1 MPAVSS
7 AVTTIQLSGLQPIRT
22 GKVREVFDLGEN
34 LLMVATDRM
43 SAFDV
48 VLPTGVPDRGK
59 ILNQISAFWFRKLE
73 PYTAHHMISTEDDA
87 IAQALGDSWDAEQL
101 RGRSMLVKKCEPILL
116 ECVVRGYLAG
126 SLYKEYLAA
135 GGADREVTLH
145 GIQLPAGLRL
155 SDKLPEPIFTPATK
169 AQEGHDE
176 NIDMNR
182 AREIVGDIADYLRD
196 LSLRLYKEASAITE
210 AAGIILADTK
220 MEFGYDAEGEVVLID
235 EVFTPDSSRFW
246 PRDEWRPGENPPS
259 HDKQFLRDYL
269 ETLDWD
275 KTPPGPPIPNEF
287 VLETR
292 ARYIEIY
299 RAITGAEPIL

>member
-1 MPAVSS
+1 MATTLH
-7 AVTTIQLSGLQPIRT
+7 AVTQIQLKAMSPGRS
-22 GKVREVFDLGEN
+22 GKVREVFDLGDT
-34 LLMVATDRM
+34 LLMVATDRV

-59 ILNQISAFWFRKLE
+59 ILNQISAFWFQKLE
-73 PYTAHHMISTEDDA
+73 TPHHMISISDEDLA
-87 IAQALGDSWDAEQL
+87 SALGDAWDPAQL

-135 GGADREVTLH
+135 GGAEHEVTLH
-145 GIQLPAGLRL
+145 GIPLPAGLRL

-182 AREIVGDIADYLRD
+182 AREIVGDVADHLRT
-196 LSLRLYKEASAITE
+196 LSLDLYRRASEVTE
-210 AAGIILADTK
+210 KAGIILADTK
-220 MEFGYDAEGEVVLID
+220 MEFGYDADGNIVLID

-259 HDKQFLRDYL
+259 HDKQFIRDYL

-275 KTPPGPPIPNEF
+275 KNPPGPELPENI
-287 VLETR
+287 VMETR
-292 ARYIEIY
+292 ARYIDIY
-299 RAITGAEPIL
+299 RAITGQEPVL

>member
-1 MPAVSS
+1 MPTVSS
-7 AVTTIQLSGLQPIRT
+7 AVTKVQLPGLQPVRS
-22 GKVREVFDLGEN
+22 GKVREVFDLGDS

-73 PYTAHHMISTEDDA
+73 SHTPHHMISIEDADL
-87 IAQALGDSWDAEQL
+87 AQALGESWDAAQL

-126 SLYKEYLAA
+126 SLHKEYLAA
-135 GGADREVTLH
+135 GGAEHEVTLH
-145 GIQLPAGLRL
+145 GISLPAGLRL

-182 AREIVGDIADYLRD
+182 AREIVGEIADHLRD
-196 LSLRLYKEASAITE
+196 LSLRLYQEASAVTE

-220 MEFGYDAEGEVVLID
+220 MEFGHDAHGNLVLID

-246 PRDEWRPGENPPS
+246 PREEWRPGENPPS

-275 KTPPGPPIPNEF
+275 KTPPGPPIPDEIA
-287 VLETR
+287 LETR
-292 ARYIEIY
+292 ARYIEIF

>member
-1 MPAVSS
+1 M
-7 AVTTIQLSGLQPIRT
+7 G
-22 GKVREVFDLGEN
+22 DN

-59 ILNQISAFWFRKLE
+59 ILNQISAFWFRNLE
-73 PYTAHHMISTEDDA
+73 PYTAHHMISIEDDVL
-87 IAQALGDSWDAEQL
+87 AQALGDSWDPAQL

-126 SLYKEYLAA
+126 SLHKEYLAA
-135 GGADREVTLH
+135 GGAEHEVTLH
-145 GIQLPAGLRL
+145 GIPLPAGLRL

-182 AREIVGDIADYLRD
+182 AREIVGDVADHLRN
-196 LSLRLYKEASAITE
+196 LSLRLYQEASAVTE

-220 MEFGYDAEGEVVLID
+220 MEFGYDADRNLVLID

-246 PRDEWRPGENPPS
+246 PKDEWRPGENPPS

-275 KTPPGPPIPNEF
+275 KTPPGPPIPDEIA
-287 VLETR
+287 LETR
-292 ARYIEIY
+292 SRYIEIF
-299 RAITGAEPIL
+299 RAITGSEPIL

>member
-1 MPAVSS
+1 MPAVS
-7 AVTTIQLSGLQPIRT
+7 AAITTIRLPGLQPVRS
-22 GKVREVFDLGEN
+22 GKVREVFDLGHS

-48 VLPTGVPDRGK
+48 VLPTGIPDRGK
-59 ILNQISAFWFRKLE
+59 ILNQISAFWFRKLAAHA
-73 PYTAHHMISTEDDA
+73 AHHMISIEDDDLS
-87 IAQALGDSWDAEQL
+87 QALGDAWDAEQL

-126 SLYKEYLAA
+126 SLHKEYLAA
-135 GGADREVTLH
+135 GGAEHEVTLH
-145 GIQLPAGLRL
+145 GIPLPAGLRL
-155 SDKLPEPIFTPATK
+155 SDRLPEPIFTPATK

-176 NIDMNR
+176 NIDMDR
-182 AREIVGDIADYLRD
+182 AREIVGDIADHLRD
-196 LSLRLYKEASAITE
+196 LSLRLYQEAAAVTE

-220 MEFGYDAEGEVVLID
+220 MEFGYDADGNLVLID

-246 PRDEWRPGENPPS
+246 PREEWRPGENPPS

-275 KTPPGPPIPNEF
+275 KTPPGPPIPDEIA
-287 VLETR
+287 LETR
-292 ARYIEIY
+292 ERYIEIY
-299 RAITGAEPIL
+299 RAITGTEPIL

>member
-1 MPAVSS
+1 MPTVSS
-7 AVTTIQLSGLQPIRT
+7 AVTSIQLKNLQPVRS
-22 GKVREVFDLGEN
+22 GKVREVFDLGDN

-73 PYTAHHMISTEDDA
+73 SHTPHHMISIEDADLA
-87 IAQALGDSWDAEQL
+87 DALGESWDAEQL
-101 RGRSMLVKKCEPILL
+101 RGRSMLVKKCQPILL

-135 GGADREVTLH
+135 GGAEDEVVLH
-145 GIQLPAGLRL
+145 GISLPAGLRL

-182 AREIVGDIADYLRD
+182 AREIVGDVADHLRD
-196 LSLRLYKEASAITE
+196 LSLRLYQEASKITE

-220 MEFGYDAEGEVVLID
+220 MEFGYDADGNLVLID

-275 KTPPGPPIPNEF
+275 KTPPGPPIPDEIA
-287 VLETR
+287 LETR
-292 ARYIEIY
+292 ARYIEIF
-299 RAITGAEPIL
+299 RAITGKEPIL

>member
-1 MPAVSS
+1 MPTVSA
-7 AVTTIQLSGLQPIRT
+7 AVTSIQLKNLQPVRS
-22 GKVREVFDLGEN
+22 GKVREVFDLGDK

-73 PYTAHHMISTEDDA
+73 SHTPHHMISIEDADLA
-87 IAQALGDSWDAEQL
+87 EALGESWDSEQL
-101 RGRSMLVKKCEPILL
+101 RGRSMLVKKCQPILL

-135 GGADREVTLH
+135 GGAEHEVTLH
-145 GIQLPAGLRL
+145 GIPLPAGLRL

-182 AREIVGDIADYLRD
+182 AREIVGDVADHLRD
-196 LSLRLYKEASAITE
+196 LSLRLYQEASAVTE

-220 MEFGYDAEGEVVLID
+220 MEFGYDGDGNLVLID

-246 PRDEWRPGENPPS
+246 PREEWRPGENPPS

-275 KTPPGPPIPNEF
+275 KTPPGPPIPDEIA
-287 VLETR
+287 LETR
-292 ARYIEIY
+292 ARYIEIF
-299 RAITGAEPIL
+299 RAITGEEPIL

>member
-1 MPAVSS
+1 MATTLH
-7 AVTTIQLSGLQPIRT
+7 AVTQIQLKGMSPVRS
-22 GKVREVFDLGEN
+22 GKVREVFDLGDT
-34 LLMVATDRM
+34 LLMVATDRV

-59 ILNQISAFWFRKLE
+59 ILNQISAFWFQKLE
-73 PYTAHHMISTEDDA
+73 TPHHMISISDEDLA
-87 IAQALGDSWDAEQL
+87 SALGDAWDPAHL

-135 GGADREVTLH
+135 GGAEHEVTLH
-145 GIQLPAGLRL
+145 GIPLPAGLRL

-182 AREIVGDIADYLRD
+182 AREIVGEVADHLRT
-196 LSLRLYKEASAITE
+196 LSLDLYRRASEVTE
-210 AAGIILADTK
+210 KAGIILADTK
-220 MEFGYDAEGEVVLID
+220 MEFGYDADGNIVLID

-259 HDKQFLRDYL
+259 HDKQFIRDYL

-275 KTPPGPPIPNEF
+275 KNPPGPELPENI
-287 VLETR
+287 VMETR
-292 ARYIEIY
+292 ARYIDIY
-299 RAITGAEPIL
+299 RAITGQEPVL

>member
-1 MPAVSS
+1 M
-7 AVTTIQLSGLQPIRT
+7 LSISD
-22 GKVREVFDLGEN
+22 EDL
-34 LLMVATDRM
+34 A
-43 SAFDV
+43 A
-48 VLPTGVPDRGK
+48 
-59 ILNQISAFWFRKLE
+59 
-73 PYTAHHMISTEDDA
+73 
-87 IAQALGDSWDAEQL
+87 ALGDAWDPTQL

-135 GGADREVTLH
+135 GGAEHEVTLH
-145 GIQLPAGLRL
+145 GIPLPAGLRL

-169 AQEGHDE
+169 AHEGHDE

-182 AREIVGDIADYLRD
+182 AREIVGDVADRLRS
-196 LSLRLYKEASAITE
+196 LSLSLYQRASEITE
-210 AAGIILADTK
+210 QAGIILADTK
-220 MEFGYDAEGEVVLID
+220 MEFGYDANGELVLID

-259 HDKQFLRDYL
+259 HDKQFIRDYL

-275 KTPPGPPIPNEF
+275 KTPPGPPLPDDI

-292 ARYIEIY
+292 ARYIDIY
-299 RAITGAEPIL
+299 RAITGQEPVL